1 MSIFK
6 KIFTKAATTMTVSV
20 YVWLP
25 NAQRF
30 VVNVEVPYPS
40 VGGDT
45 LLNAALE
52 AADKHRLV
60 NGQLLKDGTSPS
72 RFRNTPLKG
81 ATILTNPTL
90 SKYYAFERW

>member
-1 MSIFK
+1 MSIFGK
-6 KIFTKAATTMTVSV
+6 FFNKAPQTFTVSV

-30 VVNVEVPYPS
+30 IVNVDVPYPPM
-40 VGGDT
+40 GGET

-60 NGQLLKDGTSPS
+60 NGQLLKDGTPPA

-90 SKYYAFERW
+90 SKYYALERW